1 MKNPA
6 PSRTPGWRAAL
17 RAAVLGAALGL
28 AALPTVAQRV
38 PAAPLAAAPE
48 AALLV
53 PGAPARTA
61 VDAAREARAFA
72 GLAAR
77 IERELT
83 DVRSVVVLRQGHL
96 AFEYHRAPWT
106 AASLHDTQSVTKSV
120 LGILTGMALADGT
133 LKRLDQPV
141 AVRLPE
147 LARGNPDPRAAQ
159 LRFSHLL
166 TMTAGW
172 GGLQTSRRDRD
183 DDLAWLTRR
192 PFVAAPGTQFAY
204 DNGAANLLALALE
217 RMLGQPV
224 SAYARE
230 RLFEPLG
237 IRRFEWAQG
246 GHGHDLGAL
255 GLRLSTRDMAL
266 IGQLM
271 LQEGRWGSR
280 QLLPRDFARA
290 ATERQ
295 NAGGPPVDTAY
306 GYLWWVAPTA
316 PGRKAERRTFMASGH
331 GGQWIWVY
339 PPLDLVVAAASG
351 TSPASMARGQAITLI
366 RKDIVQAVRVLG
378 R

>member
-1 MKNPA
+1 H
-6 PSRTPGWRAAL
+6 
-17 RAAVLGAALGL
+17 ALGDGLGVVQAGGRPRRPVVFEGQVAL
-28 AALPTVAQRV
+28 AQHDNAAHVGQLAL
-38 PAAPLAAAPE
+38 
-48 AALLV
+48 
-53 PGAPARTA
+53 
-61 VDAAREARAFA
+61 DA
-72 GLAAR
+72 
-77 IERELT
+77 RELT

-106 AASLHDTQSVTKSV
+106 ATSLHDTQSVTKSV

-316 PGRKAERRTFMASGH
+316 PGRKADAAPSWPAAT
-331 GGQWIWVY
+331 
-339 PPLDLVVAAASG
+339 AASG
-351 TSPASMARGQAITLI
+351 SGSTRRSIWWWPPPPAPHRPAWRAARPS
-366 RKDIVQAVRVLG
+366 R
-378 R
+378 